1 MKKGLL
7 LNSNISAVIAEM
19 GHTDTLTIAD
29 AGLPVPPSAE
39 RIDLAVTHGIPDFL
53 TVLETVLSEL
63 HVEKVTLAAE
73 ISEKNPDMLSR
84 IEALLLK
91 VSVEQGQTIPI
102 EYVTHDEFKYM
113 TFESSAVVRTG
124 ECTPY
129 ANILLH
135 SGVVF

>member
-1 MKKGLL
+1 MKKGPL

-63 HVEKVTLAAE
+63 HVERVTLAAE
-73 ISEKNPDMLSR
+73 IKDRSPDMLRNIQVLLGKAGAKQGKS
-84 IEALLLK
+84 IE
-91 VSVEQGQTIPI
+91 I
-102 EYVTHDEFKYM
+102 EYVIHDEFKYM